1 MEAKCYP
8 VQGLDCPN
16 CAAKVERAMEK
27 LSETG
32 QVNLDFAAEKL
43 YLTPAEGCSHA
54 QALEAARRC
63 AKAVEPEMQILDSLS
78 QNSSAS
84 CATSSEAEKKSS
96 KKPFFFR
103 IGTAVVL
110 TAVGILLENVFT
122 QVPGWVS
129 LVVMAAAYLLS
140 GYDILWQSVKNIRH
154 GQVFDEN
161 LLMSIAS
168 LGAFAIGEHMEGV
181 LVMVLYQIGEFCQ
194 DLAVEKSRKSIA
206 DLMDIRPES
215 AQLITDQ
222 GVITVPPA
230 QVQVGQRIRIRPGDK
245 VPLDG
250 VVESGISQLDTKA
263 LTGESMPVEV
273 EPGSKVLSGSING
286 DGQLILKVESVY
298 ADSTVSKILE
308 MVEHASSRKAKSQE
322 FISRFAKYYTP
333 IVVIL
338 AVLLGLIPS
347 LLFPAQWQD
356 WVYRALVFL
365 VVSCPCALVISV
377 PLSFFG
383 GIGGASRKGI
393 LVKGSNYLEALAK
406 VDTVVMDKTGTL
418 TKGEFSVSRLLPQP
432 GTDSDTLLAYAAS
445 AEACSN
451 HPMAQSV
458 AAAYSGIPTPAAQVQ
473 EHPGRGVEV
482 TLSTGEQV
490 LCGNMKLL
498 EEHQVALPAQLPQ
511 ETSVLVAV
519 NGSYLGAVVLE
530 DQLKPDSADAIRR
543 FHALGIDRTVMLTGD
558 RESVGKRVAAQLG
571 MDQAYC
577 QLLPQDKLTHL
588 EALMEGN
595 KGAVAFVGD
604 GINDAPVLARAD
616 VGIAMGGVGSGAA
629 MEAADVVIMTDEPS
643 QVANAIAHARR
654 TMTIVK
660 ENIVFALA
668 VKVLVLILSVF
679 GLVNMWLAVFADV
692 GVCLLAILNAVRT
705 LRLKEA
711 KAQPKK
717 QPSAV
722 PERAA

>member
-122 QVPGWVS
+122 QEPGWVS

-222 GVITVPPA
+222 GVITVPPS

-245 VPLDG
+245 VPL
-250 VVESGISQLDTKA
+250 
-263 LTGESMPVEV
+263 
-273 EPGSKVLSGSING
+273 
-286 DGQLILKVESVY
+286 
-298 ADSTVSKILE
+298 
-308 MVEHASSRKAKSQE
+308 
-322 FISRFAKYYTP
+322 
-333 IVVIL
+333 
-338 AVLLGLIPS
+338 
-347 LLFPAQWQD
+347 
-356 WVYRALVFL
+356 
-365 VVSCPCALVISV
+365 
-377 PLSFFG
+377 
-383 GIGGASRKGI
+383 
-393 LVKGSNYLEALAK
+393 
-406 VDTVVMDKTGTL
+406 
-418 TKGEFSVSRLLPQP
+418 
-432 GTDSDTLLAYAAS
+432 
-445 AEACSN
+445 
-451 HPMAQSV
+451 
-458 AAAYSGIPTPAAQVQ
+458 
-473 EHPGRGVEV
+473 
-482 TLSTGEQV
+482 
-490 LCGNMKLL
+490 
-498 EEHQVALPAQLPQ
+498 
-511 ETSVLVAV
+511 
-519 NGSYLGAVVLE
+519 
-530 DQLKPDSADAIRR
+530 
-543 FHALGIDRTVMLTGD
+543 
-558 RESVGKRVAAQLG
+558 
-571 MDQAYC
+571 
-577 QLLPQDKLTHL
+577 
-588 EALMEGN
+588 
-595 KGAVAFVGD
+595 AF
-604 GINDAPVLARAD
+604 
-616 VGIAMGGVGSGAA
+616 
-629 MEAADVVIMTDEPS
+629 
-643 QVANAIAHARR
+643 
-654 TMTIVK
+654 
-660 ENIVFALA
+660 
-668 VKVLVLILSVF
+668 
-679 GLVNMWLAVFADV
+679 
-692 GVCLLAILNAVRT
+692 
-705 LRLKEA
+705 
-711 KAQPKK
+711 
-717 QPSAV
+717 
-722 PERAA
+722 

>member
-1 MEAKCYP
+1 M
-8 VQGLDCPN
+8 
-16 CAAKVERAMEK
+16 
-27 LSETG
+27 
-32 QVNLDFAAEKL
+32 NLDFAAEKL

-273 EPGSKVLSGSING
+273 EPGSKVLSGSVNG

-347 LLFPAQWQD
+347 LLFPGPVAG
-356 WVYRALVFL
+356 LG
-365 VVSCPCALVISV
+365 V
-377 PLSFFG
+377 PRPGLFG
-383 GIGGASRKGI
+383 GKLPLRPGDFGA
-393 LVKGSNYLEALAK
+393 
-406 VDTVVMDKTGTL
+406 
-418 TKGEFSVSRLLPQP
+418 
-432 GTDSDTLLAYAAS
+432 
-445 AEACSN
+445 AELFRRDRR
-451 HPMAQSV
+451 
-458 AAAYSGIPTPAAQVQ
+458 GIPKRHSCQGKQ
-473 EHPGRGVEV
+473 LFGSPGQSGYR
-482 TLSTGEQV
+482 S
-490 LCGNMKLL
+490 
-498 EEHQVALPAQLPQ
+498 
-511 ETSVLVAV
+511 
-519 NGSYLGAVVLE
+519 
-530 DQLKPDSADAIRR
+530 
-543 FHALGIDRTVMLTGD
+543 
-558 RESVGKRVAAQLG
+558 
-571 MDQAYC
+571 
-577 QLLPQDKLTHL
+577 
-588 EALMEGN
+588 
-595 KGAVAFVGD
+595 D
-604 GINDAPVLARAD
+604 G
-616 VGIAMGGVGSGAA
+616 
-629 MEAADVVIMTDEPS
+629 
-643 QVANAIAHARR
+643 
-654 TMTIVK
+654 
-660 ENIVFALA
+660 
-668 VKVLVLILSVF
+668 
-679 GLVNMWLAVFADV
+679 
-692 GVCLLAILNAVRT
+692 
-705 LRLKEA
+705 
-711 KAQPKK
+711 
-717 QPSAV
+717 
-722 PERAA
+722 